1 MFIEANSTGLE
12 IANLIVDDFEYENV
26 YYGQKSPLPGIKT
39 TAKTK
44 RIGCSNLK
52 MLVEGQ
58 HLILKDSD
66 TISQLTTFTK
76 KKKSYGGDSGYLDDA
91 VMALI
96 VSLYFIND
104 KQSVDGIVPAD
115 FVIKT
120 FQEHKDN
127 DGTSVIINPDS
138 CGDAVLD
145 EMERAKE
152 SMKDFMW
159 MFNK

>member
-1 MFIEANSTGLE
+1 MKHTSP
-12 IANLIVDDFEYENV
+12 
-26 YYGQKSPLPGIKT
+26 YYLF
-39 TAKTK
+39 
-44 RIGCSNLK
+44 
-52 MLVEGQ
+52 
-58 HLILKDSD
+58 D
-66 TISQLTTFTK
+66 QLTTFTK
-76 KKKSYGGDSGYLDDA
+76 KKTSYAGDSGYLDDA

-138 CGDAVLD
+138 CGDSVL
-145 EMERAKE
+145 EEIERVKE
-152 SMKDFMW
+152 SMKDFQW
-159 MFNK
+159 LFQK